1 MKITYDK
8 NADALY
14 IELDDQ
20 TPAHETQELR
30 PDLMIDKS
38 NDGRLL
44 GIEIL
49 GVSSK
54 VPADQLKNISYE
66 VA

>member
-8 NADALY
+8 KADALY
-14 IELDDQ
+14 INLNEGVQ
-20 TPAHETQELR
+20 ITETQELR

-38 NDGRLL
+38 KDGTII

-49 GVSSK
+49 CFSK
-54 VPADQLKNISYE
+54 GRPTESLKNILVE